1 MKLGISAMAYDIK
14 EKIEICKE
22 LKFNHIE
29 VGIDNLEDWN
39 FLYEQIEK
47 LKRNDISIGIHM
59 PMELNTCETVKY
71 INKCWVDFFLENYK
85 RGKLLNVKYY
95 NLHLGYGL
103 KNRVKKQR
111 KNYLDNTV
119 HFLLMLIKKMT
130 DIDIYIENT
139 YSLDGDLVNLGNDA
153 GDFEYIFKN
162 VKSENLGFCY
172 DTGHNLIDK
181 SDYLN
186 KLHSY
191 IKLIHLSDNDGKSD
205 LHMGLNENGLL
216 REEDIKYL
224 LKLKNVKYIVLEM
237 DKKFFQTSKNIILKN
252 L

>member
-1 MKLGISAMAYDIK
+1 MAYDIK